1 MNRDN
6 CKAFIY
12 FDFWSLFGRSG
23 FKFYRRRLWFTYLIN
38 PMEIQL
44 KKMKI
49 DFFTFCRIHLSSL
62 APNDQKW
69 KASVGN
75 TWHTPEITA
84 DEHPSA
90 KISCRITHSYDQMI
104 KTFSHYYSKKI
115 CTEITTSV
123 VDTERTWT
131 MVAPI

>member
-1 MNRDN
+1 MQ
-6 CKAFIY
+6 
-12 FDFWSLFGRSG
+12 
-23 FKFYRRRLWFTYLIN
+23 
-38 PMEIQL
+38 IQL

-49 DFFTFCRIHLSSL
+49 DFFTFCQIHLSSL

-69 KASVGN
+69 KAILGN

-84 DEHPSA
+84 DEQPSA
-90 KISCRITHSYDQMI
+90 KISCRITYNIKDSYDQMI